1 MGKIALMFSGQGAQ
15 YPGMGK
21 ELYECSPAAKAVFE
35 MAEALRPGTIR
46 QCFEGTAEELSIT
59 RNTQPCVFTM
69 DLAAAEAVR
78 EAGIV
83 PDFAAGFSLGE
94 LAALAFTGVLARED
108 AFRVILKRAALMDD
122 AAQKHPGAMFAVLKL
137 KAQQVQELCVQCE
150 EAYPV
155 NFNCPGQTVVAC
167 RESDA
172 GTLTAAV
179 KEAGGKAVR
188 LAVSGA
194 FHSPFMHEAAL
205 GMAEA
210 LKEFSF
216 HTPEI
221 PVYANVTAAPY
232 EGDMA
237 ATLASQ
243 TENPV
248 LWQKTVEAMAKAGAD
263 AFIEVGPGKTL
274 CGLVKKTIKGA
285 PVYKIENKEDLE
297 AAKSALRIG
306 L

>member
-1 MGKIALMFSGQGAQ
+1 MGKIALLFSGQGAQ

-21 ELYECSPAAKAVFE
+21 ELYESSPAAKAVFDMVE
-35 MAEALRPGTIR
+35 QLRPGTIR
-46 QCFEGTAEELSIT
+46 QCFEGTAEELSVT

-83 PDFAAGFSLGE
+83 PDFVAGFSLGE
-94 LAALAFTGVLARED
+94 LAALAFSGALTKED

-137 KAQQVQELCVQCE
+137 SPEQVRDICSQCE

-155 NFNCPGQTVVAC
+155 NFNCPGQTVAAC

-172 GTLTAAV
+172 DTLTAAV
-179 KEAGGKAVR
+179 KDAGGKVVR

-194 FHSPFMHEAAL
+194 FHSPFMHEAAV
-205 GMAEA
+205 GMADV
-210 LKEFSF
+210 LKEVTF
-216 HTPEI
+216 HAPEM
-221 PVYANVTAAPY
+221 PVYANVTARPY
-232 EGDMA
+232 GEDMA

-248 LWQKTVEAMAKAGAD
+248 LWQKTVEAMAEAGAD
-263 AFIEVGPGKTL
+263 AFIEAGPGKTL

-285 PVYKIENKEDLE
+285 QVYKVECKEDVE
-297 AAKSALRIG
+297 AAAAVLCSR
-306 L
+306 

>member
-1 MGKIALMFSGQGAQ
+1 MGKIALLFSGQGAQ

-21 ELYECSPAAKAVFE
+21 ELYESSPAAKAVFD
-35 MAEALRPGTIR
+35 MAEQLRPGTIR
-46 QCFEGTAEELSIT
+46 QCFEGTAEELSVT

-83 PDFAAGFSLGE
+83 PDFVAGFSLGE
-94 LAALAFTGVLARED
+94 LAALAFSGALTKED

-122 AAQKHPGAMFAVLKL
+122 AAQKNPGAMFAVLKL
-137 KAQQVQELCVQCE
+137 PPEKVQEICSQCE

-155 NFNCPGQTVVAC
+155 NFNCPGQTVAAC

-172 GTLTAAV
+172 DTLTAAV
-179 KEAGGKAVR
+179 KDAGGKAVR

-194 FHSPFMHEAAL
+194 FHSPFMHEAAV
-205 GMAEA
+205 GMADV
-210 LKEFSF
+210 LKEVTF
-216 HTPEI
+216 HSPEI
-221 PVYANVTAAPY
+221 PVYANVTARPY
-232 EGDMA
+232 GQDMA
-237 ATLASQ
+237 ETLAAQ

-248 LWQKTVEAMAKAGAD
+248 LWQKTVEAMAEAGVD
-263 AFIEVGPGKTL
+263 AFIEAGPGKTL

-285 PVYKIENKEDLE
+285 PVYKIENKEDVE
-297 AAKSALRIG
+297 AAAAALCAR
-306 L
+306 

>member
-1 MGKIALMFSGQGAQ
+1 MGKIALLFSGQGAQ

-21 ELYECSPAAKAVFE
+21 ELYESSPAARAVFD
-35 MAEALRPGTIR
+35 MAEELRPGTIR
-46 QCFEGTAEELSIT
+46 QCFEGTAEELSVT

-69 DLAAAEAVR
+69 DLAAAQAVR
-78 EAGIV
+78 EAGIT

-94 LAALAFTGVLARED
+94 LAALAFAGALTQED

-137 KAQQVQELCVQCE
+137 SSEQVREICSQCE

-155 NFNCPGQTVVAC
+155 NFNCPGQTVAAC

-172 GTLTAAV
+172 DTLTAAV
-179 KEAGGKAVR
+179 KEMGGKAVR

-194 FHSPFMHEAAL
+194 FHSPFMHEAAA
-205 GMAEA
+205 GMADV
-210 LKEFSF
+210 LKDVPF
-216 HTPEI
+216 HTPQI
-221 PVYANVTAAPY
+221 PVYANVTAEPY
-232 EGDMA
+232 GGEPA

-248 LWQKTVEAMAKAGAD
+248 LWQKTVEALKAAGAD
-263 AFIEVGPGKTL
+263 AFIEAGPGKTL

-285 PVYKIENKEDLE
+285 LVYKIENQEDVGI
-297 AAKSALRIG
+297 AAAALRT